1 MLLCLLLNL
10 DIGIGFVMENWL
22 FYPENIGKNTPV
34 FIIRR
39 IWFKWPLS
47 DQLGSNYD
55 ELEAFI
61 GPEISLDVCY
71 ALDTPILIFLDLL
84 TM

>member
-1 MLLCLLLNL
+1 MREIGHFIPELLAKIPL
-10 DIGIGFVMENWL
+10 
-22 FYPENIGKNTPV
+22 V

-39 IWFKWPLS
+39 IWLKWPLN
-47 DQLGSNYD
+47 DQIGSIFD
-55 ELEAFI
+55 KFEAFI

-71 ALDTPILIFLDLL
+71 TLDARILIFLDLL